1 MTMLSPRV
9 SNISKYFKNDEKTK
23 LYLDAG
29 RYTENWNVRFGRK
42 PSLTYLLTMMWII
55 KKRLHEKVKKKKNT
69 Y

>member
-29 RYTENWNVRFGRK
+29 RYTENWNVHFGRK
-42 PSLTYLLTMMWII
+42 PSLTYHLTIMWII
-55 KKRLHEKVKKKKNT
+55 KKDFMKK
-69 Y
+69 